1 VKPRLL
7 VVTPVHPADDPR
19 IRGKLIASLAPEWD
33 VRYATGAPGPVDPA
47 GLAWVRLPGG
57 RVRRHLRAA
66 RLLLAGRYDLASL
79 HDPELLP
86 EAILARLLRRRVVFD
101 LHENLPAQILTKRW
115 VPRLLRRPTAAL
127 ARVVLRG
134 AERLMPITL
143 AEPGYRTLL
152 RRDHPVF
159 PNYLHDL
166 PDLPAEPP
174 ATGPVV
180 YLGDVTVD
188 RGIEL
193 AVAAL
198 ARLPDPPPLL
208 AIGRCRRDLAA
219 RLRQQAAAGNV
230 PLELTG
236 YLPHAEA
243 LPRVAQARVALSPL
257 LDRPNYRESLPT
269 KILEYLALG
278 VPVVASDLP
287 ATRRLATEVAGIRL
301 FPPGNAASLA
311 AAVASVLEDGA
322 LQEEARHGAGEIR
335 RRFTWPASDVRD
347 WYRALLD

>member
-1 VKPRLL
+1 

-19 IRGKLIASLAPEWD
+19 IRAKLIATLASEWD
-33 VRYATGAPGPVDPA
+33 VRYATAAPGPADA
-47 GLAWVRLPGG
+47 TGLEWVPLPGG
-57 RVRRHLRAA
+57 RMRRHLRAA
-66 RLLLAGRYDLASL
+66 RLILAGRYDLASL

-86 EAILARLLRRRVVFD
+86 EALLARLLRRRIVFD
-101 LHENLPAQILTKRW
+101 LHENLPAQIRTKRW
-115 VPRLLRRPTAAL
+115 VPKLLRRPTAAL
-127 ARVVLRG
+127 GRLVLRT

-166 PDLPAEPP
+166 PALPAAPP
-174 ATGPVV
+174 VAGPVV

-188 RGIEL
+188 RGIEV

-208 AIGRCRRDLAA
+208 AIGRCRPDLAA
-219 RLRQQAAAGNV
+219 RLEQQAAAGNV
-230 PLELTG
+230 SLDLPG
-236 YLPHAEA
+236 FLPHAEA

-257 LDRPNYRESLPT
+257 LDLPNYRESLPT

-287 ATRRLATEVAGIRL
+287 ATRRLATGVAGIRL
-301 FPPGNAASLA
+301 VPPGDAAALA
-311 AAVASVLEDGA
+311 AAVTSVLADGTM
-322 LQEEARHGAGEIR
+322 QEAAREAAPELR
-335 RRFTWPASDVRD
+335 RRFAWPAPDVRD